1 VVGKKNRVER
11 LPLAGI
17 KRAHLEVEF

>member
-1 VVGKKNRVER
+1 VGKKNRAQR